1 MVNILYFN
9 VVYQQ
14 QSVSFILILD
24 FLRGIHKNI
33 SKKKIHHSMTV
44 IDISY
49 NYKKKK
55 PSCENSTILMM
66 HVYY

>member
-49 NYKKKK
+49 NYKKKNL
-55 PSCENSTILMM
+55 PVRIPP
-66 HVYY
+66 Y